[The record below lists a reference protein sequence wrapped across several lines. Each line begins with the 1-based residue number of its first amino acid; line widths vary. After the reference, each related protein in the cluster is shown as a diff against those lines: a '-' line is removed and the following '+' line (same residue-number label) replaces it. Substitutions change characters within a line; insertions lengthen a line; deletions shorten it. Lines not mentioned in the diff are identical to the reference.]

1 MNTFNKPKVAIG
13 QAGGPT
19 PVVNASLIGFLEE
32 ARDHFRVFGIVNAMQ
47 GLVEDWLIE
56 VDDNKFGKIREY
68 FRIPGSVLGSGR
80 WRMAPGDFAVA
91 VDHLRR
97 RDIHYLVLIGGNG
110 TMYACRQ
117 MELAAQAAG
126 YDLTVIGIPK
136 TVDNDLFETDHSP
149 GYGSAVRYV
158 AASVRDIGED
168 LKSMQNFE
176 TVRIIETMGR
186 NVGWLAASSLLLKE
200 SEEHPPHFVYVPERP
215 LELDRFLG
223 DVERA
228 VSRFGYAMVVI
239 SEGVRDASGRVLSRI
254 TLNKHSNNTVLGGAS
269 KFLAA
274 QVASQLNLPVRA
286 ELLGMNQRCFA
297 PMASETDR
305 MEADMLGREAVR
317 LLRRGESGVML
328 TLVGDGTSGED
339 GRMFRAGSCPL
350 ELVAGKERPLPDG
363 VLNEDGTAA
372 SDAFKAWL
380 RLLAGEDLKAYPGW
394 SFMPGTVGDKG
405 GIRRG

>member
-1 MNTFNKPKVAIG
+1 MNAHNKPKVAIG

-19 PVVNASLIGFLEE
+19 SVVNASLVGFLEE
-32 ARDHFRVFGIVNAMQ
+32 ARDHFRVFGIVNALQ
-47 GLVEDWLIE
+47 GLVEDWLVE
-56 VDDNKFGKIREY
+56 VDDQVYGKIREY

-80 WRMAPGDFAVA
+80 RHMAPGDFAAA
-91 VDHLRR
+91 VDHLRK
-97 RDIHYLVLIGGNG
+97 RDIHHLVLIGGNG

-136 TVDNDLFETDHSP
+136 TVDNDLLETDHTP
-149 GYGSAVRYV
+149 GYGSAARYV

-168 LKSMQNFE
+168 LKAMQNFE

-200 SEEHPPHFVYVPERP
+200 AEHHPPHFVYVPERP
-215 LELDRFLG
+215 LVLDRFLG

-239 SEGVRDASGRVLSRI
+239 SEGVRDLSGQVLSRI
-254 TLNKHSNNTVLGGAS
+254 ALNRDANSTVLGGAS
-269 KFLAA
+269 KYLAN
-274 QVASQLNLPVRA
+274 QVARHLNLPVRA

-297 PMASETDR
+297 AMASAADR
-305 MEADMLGREAVR
+305 MEAELLGREAVR

-328 TLVGDGTSGED
+328 TLVRDEASGAA
-339 GRMFRAGSCPL
+339 GLPFRVGSCPL
-350 ELVAGKERPLPDG
+350 ERVAGKERPLPDD
-363 VLNEDGTAA
+363 VLNEDGTQA
-372 SDAFKAWL
+372 SAAFKAWL
-380 RLLAGEDLKAYPGW
+380 RQLAGDDLKAYPGW
-394 SFMPGTVGDKG
+394 SFMPGRVGGRG
-405 GIRRG
+405 GVRRI